1 MRSFILFI
9 SVVLVP
15 SWFVVSQDRML
26 HISVKPTYID
36 ISGANLHLLDKIL
49 VKTDVSTLGTLSYSS
64 KTNRVDLV
72 PSNRLSPF
80 IEIKYDLGNRWS
92 INGDFLMFSSDGAK
106 SGLFKAP
113 DTTATISYLNSVYLW
128 EGNFR
133 LPYQRNFWFQNDKH
147 SSGFSPIRWSGKTGF
162 GTTSSNLYASYSML
176 LETDRSMNFI
186 FGLKFMTID
195 QTLRR
200 EIRGEIYLY
209 EPDLDGNL
217 IPDDFDGDGII
228 EEYQN
233 DILLYANNE
242 VNMGFS
248 IGPLLG
254 MSGGFN
260 YIKWSFKG
268 SLSQSWVPVSVD
280 VKGSFTDI
288 DNMKWIDPATGFT
301 KGIFKM
307 VGRSPYRESIE
318 SIIPVL
324 TAIAD
329 VSYRLTENWSIGV
342 GVYYSL
348 LQNVPTVPTFS
359 YRDMTWKTHID
370 DLSFSG
376 VSIIITN
383 ASRPPGL
390 RISVPAPAPIPEGY
404 EAIPQPI
411 GGYPGII
418 KNVIYPMTAR
428 KSGIEG
434 KVFIKT
440 YVDSTGKVTKTIVQ
454 RGFPGTGLDEA
465 AIEAIIKTAWKPAIR
480 EGKPVGVWLTIPI
493 NFRLK

>member
-1 MRSFILFI
+1 
-9 SVVLVP
+9 
-15 SWFVVSQDRML
+15 
-26 HISVKPTYID
+26 
-36 ISGANLHLLDKIL
+36 
-49 VKTDVSTLGTLSYSS
+49 
-64 KTNRVDLV
+64 
-72 PSNRLSPF
+72 
-80 IEIKYDLGNRWS
+80 
-92 INGDFLMFSSDGAK
+92 
-106 SGLFKAP
+106 
-113 DTTATISYLNSVYLW
+113 
-128 EGNFR
+128 
-133 LPYQRNFWFQNDKH
+133 
-147 SSGFSPIRWSGKTGF
+147 
-162 GTTSSNLYASYSML
+162 ML

-200 EIRGEIYLY
+200 EIRGEIYLFK
-209 EPDLDGNL
+209 PDLDGNL
-217 IPDDFDGDGII
+217 IPDDFDGDGNI

-242 VNMGFS
+242 VDMGFS

-301 KGIFKM
+301 KGIFRM
-307 VGRSPYRESIE
+307 VGKSPYRESIE

-329 VSYRLTENWSIGV
+329 VSYRLNEKWSIGV

-376 VSIIITN
+376 VSIMISN
-383 ASRPPGL
+383 ASQRPRPPSS
-390 RISVPAPAPIPEGY
+390 IPAPSPTPEGY
-404 EAIPQPI
+404 QAIPQPI
-411 GGYPGII
+411 GGYAAII
-418 KNVIYPMTAR
+418 KNVIYPKTAR
-428 KSGIEG
+428 ESIIKGS
-434 KVFIKT
+434 VFIKA
-440 YVDSTGKVTKTIVQ
+440 YIDSTGKVTKTVVQ

-465 AIEAIIKTAWKPAIR
+465 AIEAIIKTTWKPAIR
-480 EGKPVGVWLTIPI
+480 EGKPVGVWITIPI
-493 NFRLK
+493 KFKLK